1 MRLSKDD
8 TVGLIYAGGRA
19 TRMGGVNKAFVKFE
33 GRCLIE
39 HVVERLRPQ
48 CAGIVISAN
57 RDLSDFSRL
66 ADAVLPDVLSD
77 FPGPLAALDAMARA
91 AMPNCEWVLTVP
103 CDAPRCPADLFERF
117 SAAWCAAE
125 EKPAVLIAEAAGRA
139 QPAFA
144 LIHRSVLGG
153 ALNYLSKEGNR
164 LGGFLKNCGA
174 MTVDFGDEEG
184 GFINLNSF
192 DECRAAEMKIP
203 LDK

>member
-103 CDAPRCPADLFERF
+103 CDAPR
-117 SAAWCAAE
+117 
-125 EKPAVLIAEAAGRA
+125 
-139 QPAFA
+139 
-144 LIHRSVLGG
+144 
-153 ALNYLSKEGNR
+153 
-164 LGGFLKNCGA
+164 
-174 MTVDFGDEEG
+174 
-184 GFINLNSF
+184 
-192 DECRAAEMKIP
+192 
-203 LDK
+203 